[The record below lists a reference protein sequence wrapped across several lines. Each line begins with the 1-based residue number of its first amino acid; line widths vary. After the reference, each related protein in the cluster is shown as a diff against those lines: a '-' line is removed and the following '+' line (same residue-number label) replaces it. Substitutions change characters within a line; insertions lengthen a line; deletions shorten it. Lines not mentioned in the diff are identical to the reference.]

1 MLLLLVAP
9 LAAACG
15 GDDGDRADT
24 GDAGTTTE
32 SDDDADATTTTAEPA
47 TPEELAI
54 AAYLRGWEVEFKALD
69 PPNPMH
75 PELGEVF
82 TGEAA
87 QSIGDIIVNAKNAG
101 QRSVGSMVT
110 NPTVASST
118 SEKVLLKDCTVE
130 QSTTYDAT
138 GAVVDQGPYPPRSRE
153 IEVVNQDGTWRVSVI
168 RTLEEP
174 CTPA

>member
-1 MLLLLVAP
+1 MLLVLVAP

-15 GDDGDRADT
+15 DDGDGADT
-24 GDAGTTTE
+24 GDARGTTTE
-32 SDDDADATTTTAEPA
+32 SDDAADTTATTAEPA
-47 TPEELAI
+47 TSEELAI
-54 AAYLRGWEVEFKALD
+54 AAYVRGWEVEFKALD

-82 TGEAA
+82 TGAAA
-87 QSIGDIIVNAKNAG
+87 QSITDIIVNAQSAG

-130 QSTTYDAT
+130 QSTTYDAS
-138 GAVVDQGPYPPRSRE
+138 GAVVDEGPYPPRSRE
-153 IEVVNQDGTWRVSVI
+153 VEVVNQDGTWRVSVI

>member
-1 MLLLLVAP
+1 MLLLPIAP
-9 LAAACG
+9 LVAACG
-15 GDDGDRADT
+15 DDDGDDRADT
-24 GDAGTTTE
+24 GDATTTTG
-32 SDDDADATTTTAEPA
+32 SDDDADTTTTAEPA

-54 AAYLRGWEVEFKALD
+54 AAYVRGWEVEFKALD

-82 TGEAA
+82 TGDAA
-87 QSIGDIIVNAKNAG
+87 QSIGEIIVNAKNAG
-101 QRSVGSMVT
+101 QRHVGSMQT

-130 QSTTYDAT
+130 QSTTYDAS
-138 GAVVDQGPYPPRSRE
+138 GAVVDQGTYPPRSRE